1 MRRAVRAEARKLL
14 GNRAA
19 WLVGALAPPAVAAV
33 AVATA
38 DPSPGAVAASLALTA
53 PIVLMPIAA
62 LVVTEEYRAPTV
74 WQSFTAVPRRW
85 KFLAAKA
92 MLVAPLALVV
102 TAAVALLATGIL
114 HLTAP
119 GGLVLAADLA
129 ETALRCGVLGGLT
142 AVLGVVVGALTR
154 HGATAVAV
162 LLVWAAV
169 LERLLAGLPEIG
181 PVLAPFLPLANLRYF
196 TTGDNAGVGFLW
208 DQNAGAAYVLALGA
222 VLAVSAALATEG
234 VQP

>member
-1 MRRAVRAEARKLL
+1 MARLRARPL
-14 GNRAA
+14 
-19 WLVGALAPPAVAAV
+19 AVAAV
-33 AVATA
+33 AVATGA
-38 DPSPGAVAASLALTA
+38 DPTPGAVAASLALTV

-74 WQSFTAVPRRW
+74 WQSFVAEPRRW
-85 KFLAAKA
+85 KFLAANA
-92 MLVAPLALVV
+92 VLLAPLALAV
-102 TAAVALLATGIL
+102 TAGVALVAAGIL

-119 GGLVLAADLA
+119 GGPALAADLV

-162 LLVWAAV
+162 LLVWSAV

-196 TTGDNAGVGFLW
+196 TTGDDGGVAFLW
-208 DQNAGAAYVLALGA
+208 DQNAGAAYVLALCT
-222 VLAVSAALATEG
+222 VLAVSGVLATER

>member
-1 MRRAVRAEARKLL
+1 MRRVVRAEARKIG

-19 WLVGALAPPAVAAV
+19 WLVGALAPLAVAAV
-33 AVATA
+33 AVAAGT
-38 DPSPGAVAASLALTA
+38 DPTPGAVAASLALTV
-53 PIVLMPIAA
+53 PIVLMPLAA
-62 LVVTEEYRAPTV
+62 LAVTIVVA
-74 WQSFTAVPRRW
+74 
-85 KFLAAKA
+85 
-92 MLVAPLALVV
+92 LVAA
-102 TAAVALLATGIL
+102 GIL

-119 GGLVLAADLA
+119 GGPARPVDLV

-142 AVLGVVVGALTR
+142 AVLGVVVGALTC

-162 LLVWAAV
+162 LLAWSAV

-196 TTGDNAGVGFLW
+196 TTGDDGGVAFLW
-208 DQNAGAAYVLALGA
+208 DQNAGAAYVLALCA
-222 VLAVSAALATEG
+222 VLAVAGVLATER